1 MIFSRGGKSYVRLAM
16 GPWLRPSNGCF
27 LSPVGICSA
36 DEERESVY
44 TLVDVYEFSWAQGD
58 SVTSPESQ
66 NLLFSN

>member
-1 MIFSRGGKSYVRLAM
+1 MTFSWGGKSCVWLAM
-16 GPWLRPSNGCF
+16 GPWLRPSGGYF
-27 LSPVGICSA
+27 SIPVGICSA